1 MSFNFGKNIRV
12 QIFGESHGEA
22 IGVVVDGL
30 PAGMLLDTAA
40 LHAFLAKRRPGG
52 VLSTGRKET
61 DLPEFL
67 SGLYGGVLT
76 GSPIC
81 AVIKNTDV
89 KSADYEAL
97 KNTPRPGHAD
107 YPATLRFGGDA
118 DMRGGGPFSGRMTA
132 PLCVAGGI
140 CLQLL
145 AEKGVTVTSKVQEIA
160 GKSDPAEME
169 AAVKAAAAEG
179 DSVGGIV
186 ECRAKG
192 LAPGMG
198 GHMFDGVENRIATA
212 IFGVPGVRGIEF
224 GDGFEAAR
232 MTGSQH
238 NDPYILKDGCV
249 VTETNHCGG
258 VLGGMTMGND
268 LVFRVA
274 LKPTPSISKAQ
285 RTVNLETMKETE
297 ISISGRHDPCI
308 VWRAAP
314 AIEAAAAIVLLDIIL
329 DGRTTWK

>member
-12 QIFGESHGEA
+12 SIFGESHGAA

-30 PAGMLLDTAA
+30 PAGVLLDTAA
-40 LHAFLAKRRPGG
+40 LHAFLARRRPGG
-52 VLSTGRKET
+52 ALSTGRKEADT
-61 DLPEFL
+61 PEFL
-67 SGLYGGVLT
+67 SGLYDGALT

-81 AVIKNTDV
+81 AVIKNMDV

-107 YPATLRFGGDA
+107 YPATLRFGGAA
-118 DMRGGGPFSGRMTA
+118 DMRGGGSFSGRMTA
-132 PLCVAGGI
+132 PLCIAGGI

-145 AEKGVTVTSKVQEIA
+145 AEKGVTVTSSVQEIA
-160 GKSDPAEME
+160 GKRELAAME
-169 AAVKAAAAEG
+169 EAVKAAAAEG

-198 GHMFDGVENRIATA
+198 GHMFDGIENRIAAA

-232 MTGSQH
+232 MRGSEH
-238 NDPYILKDGCV
+238 NDAYILQDGCV

-258 VLGGMTMGND
+258 VLGGMTTGNE

-274 LKPTPSISKAQ
+274 LKPTPSISKTQ

-314 AIEAAAAIVLLDIIL
+314 AIEAAAAIALLDIIL